1 MYKIP
6 LTNSPNQS
14 FNVIVP
20 VNDENKDL
28 TLTLNYNEV
37 ADYWSLTIAD
47 TQTGQDLV
55 SQIPMLESYNDFS
68 NILIQLGYLEIGSA
82 FVIALDETPLFRPNE
97 DDLGTKYI
105 LVWGDNE

>member
-68 NILIQLGYLEIGSA
+68 NILVQLGYLEIGSA
-82 FVIALDETPLFRPNE
+82 FVIAIEETKLCRPDS

>member
-47 TQTGQDLV
+47 TGTNQVIV

-82 FVIALDETPLFRPNE
+82 FVIAIDETLDSRPDENN
-97 DDLGTKYI
+97 LGTKYI